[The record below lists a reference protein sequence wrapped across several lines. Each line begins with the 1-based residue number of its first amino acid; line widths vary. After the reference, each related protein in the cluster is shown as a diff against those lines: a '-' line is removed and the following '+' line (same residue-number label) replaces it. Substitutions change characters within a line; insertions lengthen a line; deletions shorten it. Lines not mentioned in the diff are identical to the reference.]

1 MRMNLLKFATCFAIG
16 AAVLVACEQ
25 TEMEPVFPDEIITDA
40 DVNTTSEVIEFTANL
55 DWELSLPME
64 TISFFW
70 LEDEEGNKLNKL
82 SGKAGTYK
90 VNVGITDEPDF
101 DNDVTC
107 DITLTMG
114 DKSKVIATY
123 TLLKSVK
130 EFKAY
135 PCQVEDGAF
144 KYRPEGGFAFSE
156 TSATSVELIYSE
168 IYGFAL
174 PISFEAGFNYDI
186 EAPEWLDVDRVNSEQ
201 IAIGKRGVC
210 NVMAALDLNELAA
223 ETTTGKIEIYVRN
236 SEEKVAE
243 ITVTFPSLDSYVSC
257 DLNVAA
263 ITKEGKYVTY
273 DAEGEAT
280 NNDAC
285 SFEVTTTSELTFV
298 LAGLCSNNCWGAS
311 SNNEIPYAEMDDMGN
326 PVNIA
331 TVDPGTRTGEGL
343 LKTQNVS
350 VEFTENAGAE
360 RVAYLLAMPSSE
372 VSAFNK
378 FVTDATD
385 PGVELSED
393 FLKYV
398 IVTFTQEGKAADDNA
413 LAATNAEMSLMESTN
428 EMYNALSEVFGTTNI
443 YVLNAT
449 SEFTLTYP
457 SDVSPMIYRMNST
470 TGELEDGISDWTVD
484 AGESMMTLSANKEV
498 SCYIVLTRYT
508 MGGGE
513 EVMGVVSVTYVPAA
527 GGEDSEAPF
536 AFIESAPAGI
546 TLELAEDADIP
557 SDYKTMVDSKN
568 VYVLTLRGTQN
579 WANLKAPSQPLWGM
593 PFGDDGSSGTYWLKC
608 ESLGM
613 DMISIEANASSEMS
627 DFFLFGTSAS
637 DVDYILVCKYIPA

>member
-16 AAVLVACEQ
+16 AAVLVACEP

-135 PCQVEDGAF
+135 PCLVEDGAL
-144 KYRPEGGFAFSE
+144 KYKQEGGFDFSE
-156 TSATSVELIYSE
+156 TSATSVELIYNGK

-210 NVMAALDLNELAA
+210 NVMAALDLNELTA
-223 ETTTGKIEIYVRN
+223 ETTSGKIEIYVRN
-236 SEEKVAE
+236 SDEKVAE

-263 ITKEGKYVTY
+263 ITQEGKYVTY
-273 DAEGEAT
+273 DEEGEAT

-285 SFEVTTTSELTFV
+285 SFAVTTTSELTFV
-298 LAGLCSNNCWGAS
+298 LAGLCSNNYWGAS
-311 SNNEIPYAEMDDMGN
+311 SHDEFMYAEFDNSYDL
-326 PVNIA
+326 VNIA
-331 TVDPGTRTGEGL
+331 TVDPGTQTGEGL

-350 VEFTENAGAE
+350 VAFTENAGAE
-360 RVAYLLAMPSSE
+360 RVAYLLALPQSE
-372 VSAFNK
+372 ISAFNN
-378 FVTDATD
+378 FISNASE
-385 PGVELSED
+385 GAELSED

-413 LAATNAEMSLMESTN
+413 LAATNAEMSLMASTD

-457 SDVSPMIYRMNST
+457 SDVSPMIYRINST
-470 TGELEDGISDWTVD
+470 TGELEDGTSDWTAE
-484 AGESMMTLSANKEV
+484 AGK
-498 SCYIVLTRYT
+498 
-508 MGGGE
+508 
-513 EVMGVVSVTYVPAA
+513 
-527 GGEDSEAPF
+527 
-536 AFIESAPAGI
+536 
-546 TLELAEDADIP
+546 
-557 SDYKTMVDSKN
+557 SK
-568 VYVLTLRGTQN
+568 
-579 WANLKAPSQPLWGM
+579 
-593 PFGDDGSSGTYWLKC
+593 F
-608 ESLGM
+608 
-613 DMISIEANASSEMS
+613 
-627 DFFLFGTSAS
+627 
-637 DVDYILVCKYIPA
+637 